1 MGFALNAD
9 QKMTVETARA
19 VLGEHSSSA
28 RVRQAMDSQRG
39 IDQDLWGLVA
49 RELGWCSLSIPEAL
63 GGVGLGDLDLAL
75 LVEQMGYHLACVP
88 FFSTSVLA
96 ARTLEL
102 AADSAAGEHYLPM
115 LAVGELSAT
124 LAWTGLGIGTQ
135 AEPVV
140 RSSASGLELHGSLS
154 YVLDAQT
161 TDLLLVAARHEQGH
175 QCLLAVSPQTAGV
188 HIEPLRTLDQTWRFA
203 NLDFD
208 QVSLPTEALI
218 GEVDVSA
225 ALEKVRAM
233 AQIMFAA
240 ELLGVAQRCLDLTVA
255 YTAERVQFGRT
266 IASFQAIKHRC
277 AEMMVRV
284 EATRSMVHGA
294 SLMAA
299 SLDNTQLAM
308 EAAATKAL
316 AAETAFYCA
325 QEAIQLHGGVGFT
338 WEYDPHLYFKRAQAG
353 SSWLGAT
360 HSLLADVAAALLDG
374 HEELQ
379 HAS

>member
-28 RVRQAMDSQRG
+28 RVRQAMDADRG

-49 RELGWCSLSIPEAL
+49 RELGWCSLSIPEAQ

-75 LVEQMGYHLACVP
+75 LIEQMGYHLACIP
-88 FFSTSVLA
+88 FFSTAVLA

-102 AADSAAGEHYLPM
+102 AATDSACARYLPALAAGELC
-115 LAVGELSAT
+115 AT
-124 LAWTGLGIGTQ
+124 LAWTGLVESGQ
-135 AEPVV
+135 AEPIM
-140 RSSASGLELHGSLS
+140 RTTASGLELQGSVP
-154 YVLDAQT
+154 YVLDAHG
-161 TDLLLVAARHEQGH
+161 TDLLLVVARNEHGRL
-175 QCLLAVSPQTAGV
+175 CLLAVAPATAGV
-188 HIEPLRTLDQTWRFA
+188 QVRPLRTLDQTRRFA
-203 NLDFD
+203 DLEFERV
-208 QVSLPTEALI
+208 QLPAEALI
-218 GEVDVSA
+218 GELELPA
-225 ALEKVRAM
+225 ALEKVLHM
-233 AQIMFAA
+233 AQIMLAA
-240 ELLGVAQRCLDLTVA
+240 ELLGAAQRCLDLTVA
-255 YTAERVQFGRT
+255 YTDERVQFGRT
-266 IASFQAIKHRC
+266 IASFQAVKHRC
-277 AEMMVRV
+277 AEMMVRI

-299 SLDNTQLAM
+299 TLSAPQLAM
-308 EAAATKAL
+308 EAAAAKAM

-353 SSWLGAT
+353 NSWLGAT
-360 HSLLADVAAALLDG
+360 DNLLAGVAAALLDSD
-374 HEELQ
+374 EELQ